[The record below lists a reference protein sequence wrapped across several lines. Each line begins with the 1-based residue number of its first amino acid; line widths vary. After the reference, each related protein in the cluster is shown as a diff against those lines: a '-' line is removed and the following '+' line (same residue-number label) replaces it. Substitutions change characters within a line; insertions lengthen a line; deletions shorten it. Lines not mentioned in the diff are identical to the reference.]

1 MPHRAGRAVQG
12 RNAENAENADIAVIA
27 DMADIADNIQST
39 TGVIVKSSGKKMI
52 GAN

>member
-12 RNAENAENADIAVIA
+12 RNAENAVIADIAVNAVI
-27 DMADIADNIQST
+27 IRST

>member
-12 RNAENAENADIAVIA
+12 RNAENAVIAVMA
-27 DMADIADNIQST
+27 DMADNIQST

>member
-12 RNAENAENADIAVIA
+12 RNAENADIADI
-27 DMADIADNIQST
+27 ADIADNIQST
-39 TGVIVKSSGKKMI
+39 TGVIVKSSGKKKI

>member
-12 RNAENAENADIAVIA
+12 RNAENADIAVIA

>member
-27 DMADIADNIQST
+27 DIADNIQST

>member
-12 RNAENAENADIAVIA
+12 RNAENAVIAVIA
-27 DMADIADNIQST
+27 VMADMADNIQST

>member
-12 RNAENAENADIAVIA
+12 RNAENADIADIAVI
-27 DMADIADNIQST
+27 ADIADNIQST

>member
-12 RNAENAENADIAVIA
+12 RNAENADIAVIAVIA
-27 DMADIADNIQST
+27 DMADNIQST